1 MRRVL
6 AATVVS
12 VMSVM
17 SVMGLGVASL
27 AASTPTAAPGV
38 SKDEV
43 KVGITYPDL
52 AAVRA
57 AGAANVDH
65 GDYEKTYK
73 AVIDDLNK
81 NGGINGRKVV
91 PVIQK
96 IDPLGTAPSE
106 EACLKFTEDDHVFA
120 AIGFFISDNQMCYV
134 EKHDTPVLGGQTT
147 AEYLARAKA
156 PWFTLD
162 TGAETAPRVIDALT
176 AAGRV
181 QGREGGPGDPRS
193 RRGPLEGGGPALLE
207 TQQGHGNDL
216 RDHRRAER

>member
-17 SVMGLGVASL
+17 SVMGLGVAVVGGFD
-27 AASTPTAAPGV
+27 ANGCARRVEGRGQGGDPTH
-38 SKDEV
+38 
-43 KVGITYPDL
+43 PDL

-106 EACLKFTEDDHVFA
+106 EACLKFTEDDHVF
-120 AIGFFISDNQMCYV
+120 GGDWFLHQRQPD
-134 EKHDTPVLGGQTT
+134 VLRR
-147 AEYLARAKA
+147 EARHS
-156 PWFTLD
+156 
-162 TGAETAPRVIDALT
+162 G
-176 AAGRV
+176 AGR
-181 QGREGGPGDPRS
+181 
-193 RRGPLEGGGPALLE
+193 
-207 TQQGHGNDL
+207 T
-216 RDHRRAER
+216 DHRRRTRPERRRRGSPSTPARRPRRG

>member
-38 SKDEV
+38 SKDEI
-43 KVGITYPDL
+43 KVGITYLDL

-57 AGAANVDH
+57 AGVANVDH
-65 GDYEKTYK
+65 GDYEKTYN

-81 NGGINGRKVV
+81 NGGVNGRKIV
-91 PVIQK
+91 PVFAK
-96 IDPLGTAPSE
+96 IDPLGTAPAE
-106 EACLKFTEDDHVFA
+106 EACVKLTEDDHVFA
-120 AIGFFISDNQMCYV
+120 VIGFFISDAP
-134 EKHDTPVLGGQTT
+134 DVLRRAARHSGAGRQIT

-162 TGAETAPRVIDALT
+162 
-176 AAGRV
+176 AGR
-181 QGREGGPGDPRS
+181 RPTPR
-193 RRGPLEGGGPALLE
+193 
-207 TQQGHGNDL
+207 
-216 RDHRRAER
+216 